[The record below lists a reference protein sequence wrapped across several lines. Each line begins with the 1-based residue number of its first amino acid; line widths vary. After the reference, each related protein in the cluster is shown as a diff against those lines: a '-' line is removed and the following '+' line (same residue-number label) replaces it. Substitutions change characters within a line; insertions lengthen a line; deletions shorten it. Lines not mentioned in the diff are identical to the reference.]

1 MKCLTCS
8 TACRTA
14 ATAAVLLLGVVL
26 LPPIAGAS
34 GLGARAQGTEAVT
47 SANWGA
53 TASVTSMT
61 FTSNTFRTSN
71 VTNTGIVALVAE
83 SFVVTIS
90 KPLIGAPTFKVF
102 RCTVPWAANKCFSG
116 AGTQIGATL
125 VANSTT
131 TITSARALAVDA
143 VEYLQVEPAT
153 ATASTTVTLSP
164 QIAAP
169 SQVRAAVHTNQ

>member
-61 FTSNTFRTSN
+61 FTSNTFQTSN
-71 VTNTGIVALVAE
+71 VTNTGNVALVAE
-83 SFVVTIS
+83 SFIVTIS
-90 KPLIGAPTFKVF
+90 KPLFGAPTFKVF
-102 RCTVPWAANKCFSG
+102 RCTVPWVTNKCSGG
-116 AGTQIGATL
+116 AGTQIGGTL
-125 VANSTT
+125 AANSTT
-131 TITSARALAVDA
+131 TITSALALAVGA

-153 ATASTTVTLSP
+153 VFVSTTVTLSP
-164 QIAAP
+164 HIVAP
-169 SQVRAAVHTNQ
+169 SQLRAAVHTNQ